1 MTLREAFKAVMTFEK
16 PNRLPAIEWAA
27 WWGKTTDRWKAEGMP
42 DNVNIME
49 YFGLDIHQQ
58 YWLHPK
64 AGTAPQPK
72 YHGSGILDGITPAA
86 YRELKPHLFP
96 ADAVRR
102 SREHI
107 IAQTKRQQAGEIII
121 WITLEG
127 FFWFPRELMGIHNHL
142 YAFYDEPELMH
153 MINKDLLEFNL
164 RVLDEFCDLCTPD
177 FITFAEDMSYNNG
190 PMISKALFDEFMT
203 PYYKDSIKALNE
215 YGIEIVID
223 TDGDITQLIPWF
235 EELGV
240 TAFLPLERQAGVDLS
255 QIRERHP
262 RLRLIGGFDKTIMH
276 LGEDALL
283 AEFERLL
290 PIMEQGGFIPSV
302 DHQTPPAV
310 SLADYKLYAGLLKKY
325 CENSQ
330 I

>member
-1 MTLREAFKAVMTFEK
+1 MTLRETFKAVMNFEK
-16 PNRLPAIEWAA
+16 PSRLPAIEWAT
-27 WWGKTTDRWKAEGMP
+27 WWDKTTSRWQAEGMP
-42 DNVNIME
+42 GNANIMK

-58 YWLHPK
+58 YWFNPMSN
-64 AGTAPQPK
+64 TAPRPM
-72 YHGSGILDGITPAA
+72 YHGSGILTDLTPVA

-96 ADAVRR
+96 ADAVQR
-102 SREHI
+102 SRESI
-107 IAQTKRQQAGEIII
+107 IEWANRQKTGDVLV

-127 FFWFPRELMGIHNHL
+127 FFWFPRQLMGIHNHL

-153 MINKDLLEFNL
+153 MINKDLLDFNM
-164 RVLDEFCDLCTPD
+164 RILDEFCDLCIPD
-177 FITFAEDMSYNNG
+177 FMTFAEDMSYNNG
-190 PMISKALFDEFMT
+190 PMISKTLFDEFMV
-203 PYYKDSIKALNE
+203 PYYKDIIKKLN
-215 YGIEIVID
+215 GIEIVLD

-235 EELGV
+235 EEIGI
-240 TAFLPLERQAGVDLS
+240 TAFLPLERQAGVDLL

-276 LGEDALL
+276 MGEDALR

-290 PIMEQGGFIPSV
+290 PIMKQGGFIPSV

-310 SLADYKLYAGLLKKY
+310 SLTDYKLYAKLLKKY
-325 CENSQ
+325 CEYSP